1 MEMDKEKKRVL
12 SGRKLELEGKT
23 GESGKAK
30 LVGGGGFVGEEN
42 PGVRG
47 QGNPRF

>member
-1 MEMDKEKKRVL
+1 MEVDKEKKGSW
-12 SGRKLELEGKT
+12 SGRQLELEGKT

-47 QGNPRF
+47 TG